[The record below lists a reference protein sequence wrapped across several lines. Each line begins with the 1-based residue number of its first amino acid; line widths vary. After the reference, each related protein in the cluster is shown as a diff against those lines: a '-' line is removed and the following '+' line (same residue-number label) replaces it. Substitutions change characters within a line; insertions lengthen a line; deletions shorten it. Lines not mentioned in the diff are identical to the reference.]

1 MAEEEK
7 KGKQRRPQA
16 KKRDIQ
22 SAKRRQRNRAFKSK
36 TSSAMRSFQALVTS
50 KEGSAKD
57 QLKAIYSL
65 MDKGVKTGIFKQNK
79 ANRIKSKFSR
89 KLLAEKK

>member
-22 SAKRRQRNRAFKSK
+22 NERRRLQNRAFKSK
-36 TSSAMRSFQALVTS
+36 TGSAIRTMRAAIASKDASS
-50 KEGSAKD
+50 KE
-57 QLKAIYSL
+57 QLNALYSI
-65 MDKGVKTGIFKQNK
+65 MDKGVKTGIFKLNK
-79 ANRIKSKFSR
+79 ANRIKSKLSR
-89 KLLAEKK
+89 QLAAKA